1 MELLGMLNKILTDEN
16 NQFKFDFTNCKYV
29 LELHELANK
38 MKLNDVD
45 FITEYNDKIIFLEY
59 KNANI
64 KNAVNPNA
72 FVDKIKRD
80 PEKFYKNIAKK
91 YYDSLMM
98 FWATGG
104 NKDEF
109 PIIYVLLIE
118 APIMDAKIRK
128 QLRIKIGK
136 QLPLNLKEDSIVREI
151 LSRFDV
157 LSIDDWKEKFKEI
170 NIDEI

>member
-1 MELLGMLNKILTDEN
+1 MELLGMVNKILMDEN
-16 NQFKFDFTNCKYV
+16 NQYKFDFTNCKYV
-29 LELHELANK
+29 IELHDLANK

-45 FITEYNDKIIFLEY
+45 FITEYNDNIIFLEY

-64 KNAVNPNA
+64 KGAVNPNA
-72 FVDKIKRD
+72 FVDKIKRE

-98 FWATGG
+98 FWAIGG

-109 PIIYVLLIE
+109 PITYVLIIE

-136 QLPLNLKEDSIVREI
+136 QLPVNLQEDSIVREM
-151 LSRFDV
+151 LSKFEV
-157 LSIDDWKEKFKEI
+157 LSIDEWKDRYKEI

>member
-1 MELLGMLNKILTDEN
+1 MESKILTDEN
-16 NQFKFDFTNCKYV
+16 NQYKFDFTNCKYV
-29 LELHELANK
+29 MELHDLANK

-45 FITEYNDKIIFLEY
+45 FITEFNDNIIFLEY

-72 FVDKIKRD
+72 FVDKINKE

-104 NKDEF
+104 NRDEF

-136 QLPLNLKEDSIVREI
+136 QLPLNLKENIIIREM
-151 LSRFDV
+151 LSKFEV
-157 LSIDDWKEKFKEI
+157 ISIDEWKEKFKYI
-170 NIDEI
+170 NINET

>member
-1 MELLGMLNKILTDEN
+1 MELLGIVNKILTDEN

-29 LELHELANK
+29 IELHDLANE

-45 FITEYNDKIIFLEY
+45 FITEYNNKIIFLEY

-72 FVDKIKRD
+72 FVDKIKRE

-109 PIIYVLLIE
+109 SITYVLLIE

-136 QLPLNLKEDSIVREI
+136 QLPLNLKEDSIVREM
-151 LSRFDV
+151 LSKFEV
-157 LSIDDWKEKFKEI
+157 LSIDEWKERFREI

>member
-1 MELLGMLNKILTDEN
+1 MELKILTDEN

-29 LELHELANK
+29 IELHDLANK

-45 FITEYNDKIIFLEY
+45 FITEFNDNIIFLEY

-64 KNAVNPNA
+64 KNPVNPNA
-72 FVDKIKRD
+72 FVDKIKRE

-109 PIIYVLLIE
+109 PIICVLLIE

-136 QLPLNLKEDSIVREI
+136 QLPLNLKENSIVREM
-151 LSRFDV
+151 LSKFQV
-157 LSIDDWKEKFKEI
+157 LSIDEWKEKFKEI
-170 NIDEI
+170 NIEEI

>member
-1 MELLGMLNKILTDEN
+1 MGLKILTDEN
-16 NQFKFDFTNCKYV
+16 NRYKFDFTKSKYV
-29 LELHELANK
+29 IEFHDLANK

-45 FITEYNDKIIFLEY
+45 FITEYNDNIIFLEY

-72 FVDKIKRD
+72 FVDKIKKE

-98 FWATGG
+98 FWAAGG
-104 NKDEF
+104 NKDDF
-109 PIIYVLLIE
+109 PIIFILLIE

-128 QLRIKIGK
+128 QLKLKIGK
-136 QLPLNLKEDSIVREI
+136 QLPLNLKEDVIVREM
-151 LSRFDV
+151 LSKFEV
-157 LSIDDWKEKFKEI
+157 FSIDEWKERFKEI
-170 NIDEI
+170 NIEEI

>member
-1 MELLGMLNKILTDEN
+1 MESKILTDEN

-29 LELHELANK
+29 LELHDLANK

-45 FITEYNDKIIFLEY
+45 FIAEYNEKIIFLEY

-72 FVDKIKRD
+72 FVDKIKKD

-136 QLPLNLKEDSIVREI
+136 QLPLNLKEDSIVREM
-151 LSRFDV
+151 LSRFEV
-157 LSIDDWKEKFKEI
+157 LSIDEWKERFKNI
-170 NIDEI
+170 NIDEV

>member
-1 MELLGMLNKILTDEN
+1 MESKIVTDEN

-29 LELHELANK
+29 MELHDLANK

-45 FITEYNDKIIFLEY
+45 FITEYNNNIIFLEY

-64 KNAVNPNA
+64 KDAVNPNA

-98 FWATGG
+98 LWATGG

-136 QLPLNLKEDSIVREI
+136 QLPLNLKEDSIVREM
-151 LSRFDV
+151 LSKFEV
-157 LSIDDWKEKFKEI
+157 LSIDEWKERFKEI

>member
-1 MELLGMLNKILTDEN
+1 MELLGMVNKILTDEN
-16 NQFKFDFTNCKYV
+16 NQYKFDFTNCKYV
-29 LELHELANK
+29 IELHDLANK

-45 FITEYNDKIIFLEY
+45 FITEYNNKIIFLEY

-64 KNAVNPNA
+64 KDAVNPNA
-72 FVDKIKRD
+72 FVDKIKRE

-104 NKDEF
+104 NKNEF

-136 QLPLNLKEDSIVREI
+136 QLPLNLKEDSIVREM
-151 LSRFDV
+151 LSKFEV
-157 LSIDDWKEKFKEI
+157 LSIDEWKERFKEI

>member
-1 MELLGMLNKILTDEN
+1 MELKILTDEN

-29 LELHELANK
+29 IELHDLANK

-45 FITEYNDKIIFLEY
+45 FITEFNDNIIFLEY

-64 KNAVNPNA
+64 KNPVNPNA
-72 FVDKIKRD
+72 FVDKIKRE

-98 FWATGG
+98 FWVTGG

-136 QLPLNLKEDSIVREI
+136 QLPLNLKENSIVREM
-151 LSRFDV
+151 LSKFQV
-157 LSIDDWKEKFKEI
+157 LSIDEWKEKFKEI
-170 NIDEI
+170 NIEEI

>member
-1 MELLGMLNKILTDEN
+1 MELKILTDEN

-29 LELHELANK
+29 IELHELANK

-45 FITEYNDKIIFLEY
+45 FITEYNESIVFLEY

-72 FVDKIKRD
+72 FVDKIKKD

-104 NKDEF
+104 NKNEF

-118 APIMDAKIRK
+118 ALIMDAKIRK

-136 QLPLNLKEDSIVREI
+136 QLPLNLKESIIFREM
-151 LSRFDV
+151 LSKFEV
-157 LSIDDWKEKFKEI
+157 LSIDEWKERFKEI
-170 NIDEI
+170 KIDEI

>member
-1 MELLGMLNKILTDEN
+1 MELKILTDEN

-29 LELHELANK
+29 IELHDLANK
-38 MKLNDVD
+38 MNLNDVD
-45 FITEYNDKIIFLEY
+45 FITEFNDNIIFLEY

-64 KNAVNPNA
+64 KNPVNPNA
-72 FVDKIKRD
+72 FVDKIKRE

-136 QLPLNLKEDSIVREI
+136 QLPLNLKENSIVREM
-151 LSRFDV
+151 LSKFQV
-157 LSIDDWKEKFKEI
+157 LSIDEWKEKFKEI
-170 NIDEI
+170 NIEEI

>member
-1 MELLGMLNKILTDEN
+1 MELKILTDEN

-29 LELHELANK
+29 IELHDLANK

-45 FITEYNDKIIFLEY
+45 FITEFNDNIIFLEY

-64 KNAVNPNA
+64 KNPVNPNA
-72 FVDKIKRD
+72 FVDKIKRE

-109 PIIYVLLIE
+109 PIIYGLLIE

-136 QLPLNLKEDSIVREI
+136 QLPLNLKENSIVREM
-151 LSRFDV
+151 LSKFQV
-157 LSIDDWKEKFKEI
+157 LSIDEWKEKFKEI
-170 NIDEI
+170 NIEEI

>member
-1 MELLGMLNKILTDEN
+1 MELKILTDEN

-29 LELHELANK
+29 IELHDLANK

-45 FITEYNDKIIFLEY
+45 FITEFNDNIIFLEY

-64 KNAVNPNA
+64 KNSVNPNA
-72 FVDKIKRD
+72 FVDKIKRE

-136 QLPLNLKEDSIVREI
+136 QLPLNLKENSIVREM
-151 LSRFDV
+151 LSKFEV
-157 LSIDDWKEKFKEI
+157 LSIDEWKEKFKEI
-170 NIDEI
+170 NIEQI

>member
-1 MELLGMLNKILTDEN
+1 MELKILTDEN

-29 LELHELANK
+29 IELHDLANK

-45 FITEYNDKIIFLEY
+45 FITEFNDNIIFLEY

-64 KNAVNPNA
+64 KNPVNPNA
-72 FVDKIKRD
+72 FVDKIKRE

-136 QLPLNLKEDSIVREI
+136 QLPLNLKENSIVREM
-151 LSRFDV
+151 LSKFQV
-157 LSIDDWKEKFKEI
+157 LSIEEWKENFKEI
-170 NIDEI
+170 NIEEI

>member
-1 MELLGMLNKILTDEN
+1 MESKILTDEN
-16 NQFKFDFTNCKYV
+16 NKFKFDFTNCKYV
-29 LELHELANK
+29 IEFHDLANK
-38 MKLNDVD
+38 LKLNDVD
-45 FITEYNDKIIFLEY
+45 FITEFDNNIIFLEY

-64 KNAVNPNA
+64 KDAVNPNA

-91 YYDSLMM
+91 YYDSLML

-109 PIIYVLLIE
+109 PIIYILLIE

-136 QLPLNLKEDSIVREI
+136 QLPINLKDDSLVREM
-151 LSRFDV
+151 LSKFEV
-157 LSIDDWKEKFKEI
+157 FSLEEWKERFKEI
-170 NIDEI
+170 KISSV

>member
-1 MELLGMLNKILTDEN
+1 MELKILTDEN

-29 LELHELANK
+29 IELHDLANK

-45 FITEYNDKIIFLEY
+45 FITEFNDNIIFLEY

-64 KNAVNPNA
+64 KNPVNPNA
-72 FVDKIKRD
+72 FVDKIKRE

-136 QLPLNLKEDSIVREI
+136 QLPLNLKENSIVREM
-151 LSRFDV
+151 LSKFQV
-157 LSIDDWKEKFKEI
+157 LSIDEWKEKFKEI
-170 NIDEI
+170 NIEEI

>member
-1 MELLGMLNKILTDEN
+1 MELKILTDEN

-29 LELHELANK
+29 IELHDLANK

-45 FITEYNDKIIFLEY
+45 FITEFNDNIIFLEY

-64 KNAVNPNA
+64 KNPVNPNA
-72 FVDKIKRD
+72 FVDKIKRE

-136 QLPLNLKEDSIVREI
+136 QLPLNLKENSIVREMF
-151 LSRFDV
+151 SKFQV
-157 LSIDDWKEKFKEI
+157 LSIDEWKEKFKEI
-170 NIDEI
+170 NIEEI

>member
-1 MELLGMLNKILTDEN
+1 MESKILTDEN

-29 LELHELANK
+29 IELHDLANK

-45 FITEYNDKIIFLEY
+45 FITEYNEKIIFLEY

-72 FVDKIKRD
+72 FVDKIKKD
-80 PEKFYKNIAKK
+80 SFYKNIAKK

-136 QLPLNLKEDSIVREI
+136 QLPLNLKEDSIVREM
-151 LSRFDV
+151 LSKFEV
-157 LSIDDWKEKFKEI
+157 LSIDEWKERFKNI

>member
-1 MELLGMLNKILTDEN
+1 MESKILTDEN
-16 NQFKFDFTNCKYV
+16 NQYKFDFANCKYV
-29 LELHELANK
+29 IELHDLANK

-45 FITEYNDKIIFLEY
+45 FITECNENIIFLEY

-136 QLPLNLKEDSIVREI
+136 QLPLNLQEDSIVREM
-151 LSRFDV
+151 LSKFEV
-157 LSIDDWKEKFKEI
+157 LSIDEWKERFKEI

>member
-98 FWATGG
+98 FWSTGG

-109 PIIYVLLIE
+109 PIIYVLLVE

-136 QLPLNLKEDSIVREI
+136 QLPLNLQEDSIVREM
-151 LSRFDV
+151 LSKFEV
-157 LSIDDWKEKFKEI
+157 LSIDEWKERFKEI

>member
-1 MELLGMLNKILTDEN
+1 MELLGRLAKIRTDEN
-16 NQFKFDFTNCKYV
+16 NQYNFDFTNCKYV
-29 LELHELANK
+29 IELHDLANK

-45 FITEYNDKIIFLEY
+45 FITEYNGNIIFLEY

-72 FVDKIKRD
+72 FIDKIKGD
-80 PEKFYKNIAKK
+80 SEKFYKNIAKK
-91 YYDSLMM
+91 YYDSLIM
-98 FWATGG
+98 FWAAGG

-109 PIIYVLLIE
+109 PILYVLLIE

-136 QLPLNLKEDSIVREI
+136 QLPLNLQEDSIVREM
-151 LSRFDV
+151 LSKFEV
-157 LSIDDWKEKFKEI
+157 LSIDEWKERYKEI

>member
-1 MELLGMLNKILTDEN
+1 MELKILTDEN
-16 NQFKFDFTNCKYV
+16 NQYKFDFTNCKYV
-29 LELHELANK
+29 IELHDLANK

-45 FITEYNDKIIFLEY
+45 FITEFNDNIIFLEY

-72 FVDKIKRD
+72 FVDKIKRE

-136 QLPLNLKEDSIVREI
+136 QLPLNLKENSIVREM
-151 LSRFDV
+151 LSKFEV
-157 LSIDDWKEKFKEI
+157 LSIDEWKEKFKEI
-170 NIDEI
+170 NIEEI